1 MPFRR
6 VEDEDAIQFRL
17 HSRGLEDDDIARRLL
32 DEAVHVRS
40 EDPAFAPAALPAEDQ
55 QVCIAL
61 PDVVDDRVE
70 DLVAHLD
77 PRGRVRAEF
86 LRMPPQLPEL
96 PSHLAHV
103 GSVDRVDGKRRRDLD
118 YMEKSELRVLDLGHH
133 GAEVDEL
140 HPIEVRDRKEDVV
153 PAAVDRQ
160 NRLHDLRDTND
171 DLLVLMEIV
180 HQEANPDPAERDD
193 PGNRFDGPKAE
204 GDHELR
210 RDAEHRDDRE
220 QRHHIIPF
228 HVGHRLAQDDRGVIH
243 HEEQEEEHDVRARGD
258 RVDVQRERDEDDDE
272 AGDRDRNVGRSLACV
287 EPAEDARQAAVP
299 AHGEGDTARR
309 EDEGVQGRQ
318 GS

>member
-6 VEDEDAIQFRL
+6 VQDEDAIQFRL

-32 DEAVHVRS
+32 DEAVHVGS

-55 QVCIAL
+55 QVRVAL
-61 PDVVDDRVE
+61 SNVVDNRVE

-86 LRMPPQLPEL
+86 LRMPPQFAEL
-96 PSHLAHV
+96 PAHLAHI

-118 YMEKSELRVLDLGHH
+118 YMEESELRVLDLGHH

-153 PAAVDRQ
+153 PPAVNRQ
-160 NRLHDLRDTND
+160 DRLHDLRHADD
-171 DLLVLMEIV
+171 DLLLLVQIV

-193 PGNRFDGPKAE
+193 PGDRFDGPEAE
-204 GDHELR
+204 GDHELC

-220 QRHHIIPF
+220 QRHHVIPF
-228 HVGHRLAQDDRGVIH
+228 HVGHRLA
-243 HEEQEEEHDVRARGD
+243 
-258 RVDVQRERDEDDDE
+258 
-272 AGDRDRNVGRSLACV
+272 
-287 EPAEDARQAAVP
+287 
-299 AHGEGDTARR
+299 
-309 EDEGVQGRQ
+309 
-318 GS
+318 